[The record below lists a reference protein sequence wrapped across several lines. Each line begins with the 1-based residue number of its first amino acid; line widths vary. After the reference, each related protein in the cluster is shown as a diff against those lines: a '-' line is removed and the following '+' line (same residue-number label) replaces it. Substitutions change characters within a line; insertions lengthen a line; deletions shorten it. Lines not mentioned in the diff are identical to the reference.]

1 MPHSVHGVHGAHGA
15 CDAAVD
21 YNRDQNSRQWA
32 AAAIVGG
39 TLGSPRTAAANA
51 VEADE
56 CHQCRSSPELR
67 L

>member
-1 MPHSVHGVHGAHGA
+1 MPHSAAGAHGA
-15 CDAAVD
+15 YDAAVD
-21 YNRDQNSRQWA
+21 CNHDQNSRQGA

-51 VEADE
+51 VEAGE
-56 CHQCRSSPELR
+56 CHLRRNFPKLR